1 MRSLPS
7 PSANSAGGGSQSRCW
22 EEGVEVEEEGRPTP
36 SSSDRVCH
44 TPGYGGPR
52 RGCCRSGKMAI
63 TADSTGRMG
72 FLILRMVLRFAF
84 MVVNNMV
91 AIPSYVLYL
100 IALQPVRVIDRKL
113 FWYIEGVMF
122 KWLLAMVASWG
133 WYAGY
138 TVVEWGDNVHSI
150 SEDEAVML
158 VNHQATGDVC
168 TLMMCLQ
175 DKGTGKAYRDQQLVL
190 LKDHLEKYYRSRD
203 RKWIILFP
211 EGGFLRK
218 RRETSQLY
226 AKKNSLPH
234 LTHVT
239 LPRLG
244 ATQVI
249 LNTLLAQQENGTPTA
264 GNTEVKERK
273 QKGLQWVID
282 ATIGYPNAHPMDI
295 QTWILGY
302 RQPTVTH
309 VYYRIYPIKDV
320 PMETEALT
328 DWLYQR
334 FVEKEDL
341 LAHFYETGAFPPL
354 KGQSK
359 ASSREMAL
367 SNSWLFLVQSLAF
380 LSGYMWYCLLQY
392 FYRSLF

>member
-1 MRSLPS
+1 
-7 PSANSAGGGSQSRCW
+7 
-22 EEGVEVEEEGRPTP
+22 
-36 SSSDRVCH
+36 
-44 TPGYGGPR
+44 
-52 RGCCRSGKMAI
+52 MAI
-63 TADSTGRMG
+63 TVDNTGKMG
-72 FLILRMVLRFAF
+72 FLLLRMALRFIF
-84 MVVNNMV
+84 MFVNNMV

-133 WYAGY
+133 WSAGY
-138 TVVEWGDNVHSI
+138 TVVEWGDNVQSI
-150 SEDEAVML
+150 TEDEAVML

-175 DKGTGKAYRDQQLVL
+175 DKGMVVRQMMWLMDHIFKYTNFGIVSLVHGDFFIRQGKAYRDQQLVF

-226 AKKNSLPH
+226 AKKNNLPYV

-249 LNTLLAQQENGTPTA
+249 LNTLLSQQENGITST
-264 GNTEVKERK
+264 GNPEVSDQKH
-273 QKGLQWVID
+273 KGLQWVID
-282 ATIGYPNAHPMDI
+282 TTIAYPNADPMDI

-309 VYYRIYPIKDV
+309 VYYRIYSVKDL

-328 DWLYQR
+328 DWLYKR
-334 FVEKEDL
+334 FAEKEEL
-341 LAHFYETGAFPPL
+341 LSHFYKTGAFPPL
-354 KGQSK
+354 PGHTE
-359 ASSREMAL
+359 AVSREMTL
-367 SNSWLFLVQSLAF
+367 NNSWLFFVQSLAF
-380 LSGYMWYCLLQY
+380 LSGYMWYCILHY
-392 FYRSLF
+392 FYQSVF

>member
-1 MRSLPS
+1 M
-7 PSANSAGGGSQSRCW
+7 AVTVDNI
-22 EEGVEVEEEGRPTP
+22 
-36 SSSDRVCH
+36 
-44 TPGYGGPR
+44 
-52 RGCCRSGKMAI
+52 GK
-63 TADSTGRMG
+63 MG
-72 FLILRMVLRFAF
+72 FLILKIILRFAF
-84 MVVNNMV
+84 MVINNMV

-100 IALQPVRVIDRKL
+100 IALQPVRLIDRKL

-133 WYAGY
+133 WMAGY
-138 TVVEWGDNVHSI
+138 TVIEWGDNVHTI
-150 SEDEAVML
+150 TEDEAVML

-175 DKGTGKAYRDQQLVL
+175 DKARVVRQMMWLMDHIFKYTNFGVVSLAHGDFFIRQGKAYRDQQLVL

-218 RRETSQLY
+218 RRETSQTY
-226 AKKNSLPH
+226 AKKNNLPF

-249 LNTLLAQQENGTPTA
+249 LKTLLAQQENGTLGGGDSA
-264 GNTEVKERK
+264 LVDRK
-273 QKGLQWVID
+273 PKGLQWVID
-282 ATIGYPNAHPMDI
+282 ATIGYPNADPMDI

-302 RQPTVTH
+302 RPPTVTH

-341 LAHFYETGAFPPL
+341 LSHFYETGVFPPPQ
-354 KGQSK
+354 GQKK
-359 ASSREMAL
+359 AVPREMKL
-367 SNSWLFLVQSLAF
+367 SNSWLFFVQSLAF
-380 LSGYMWYCLLQY
+380 LSGYMWYCILHY
-392 FYRSLF
+392 FYQCLF

>member
-1 MRSLPS
+1 
-7 PSANSAGGGSQSRCW
+7 
-22 EEGVEVEEEGRPTP
+22 
-36 SSSDRVCH
+36 
-44 TPGYGGPR
+44 
-52 RGCCRSGKMAI
+52 MAI
-63 TADSTGRMG
+63 TMDRTGKIV
-72 FLILRMVLRFAF
+72 FLLLRMLLRFTF

-100 IALQPVRVIDRKL
+100 IALQPVRFIDRKL
-113 FWYIEGVMF
+113 FWHIEGVMF

-133 WYAGY
+133 WIAGY
-138 TVVEWGDNVHSI
+138 TVVEWGDNIHAI
-150 SEDEAVML
+150 TEDEAVML

-175 DKGTGKAYRDQQLVL
+175 DKGMVVRQMMWLMDHIFKYTNFGVVSLVHGDFFIRQGKAYRDQQLVL

-218 RRETSQLY
+218 RRETSQTY
-226 AKKNSLPH
+226 AKKNNLPF

-249 LNTLLAQQENGTPTA
+249 LNTLVPQQENGTVSS
-264 GNTEVKERK
+264 GDKVSVGRK
-273 QKGLQWVID
+273 PKGLQWVID
-282 ATIGYPNAHPMDI
+282 ATIAYPDADPMDI

-302 RQPTVTH
+302 KQPLVTH
-309 VYYRIYPIKDV
+309 VYYRLYPIKDV

-334 FVEKEDL
+334 FVEKEQL
-341 LAHFYETGAFPPL
+341 LSHFYKTGTDFFSINYASLSDCNVTLQNPLIRPFQHSLNSTWENNTFPHLDPL
-354 KGQSK
+354 FVLCLSRGSR
-359 ASSREMAL
+359 SSERILDQPSNPAL
-367 SNSWLFLVQSLAF
+367 F
-380 LSGYMWYCLLQY
+380 M
-392 FYRSLF
+392 RSI